1 MKSLIIFDLDGT
13 LAESKSDLDGEMAT
27 LLARLLGTVDVAI
40 ISGGAWDSLKSRC
53 SPFCRMTND

>member
-27 LLARLLGTVDVAI
+27 LLARLLGTVDVRHHLRRRLGTIRKA
-40 ISGGAWDSLKSRC
+40 GARLA
-53 SPFCRMTND
+53 PP